1 MQTDPNLKAQIISGD
16 LTAVQSLLQRLL
28 ELDKKLLP
36 ELVTPVPPTGSDPF
50 LTTEDEED
58 LLGAPTGHPA
68 KSIKDPA
75 TSVDIINLDTN
86 KEPTQTLS
94 CLEFILNTLC
104 RNFKLRPKQSA
115 ALLANNN
122 QYLLHA
128 IVKGVKGSF
137 HPVVAWY

>member
-1 MQTDPNLKAQIISGD
+1 M
-16 LTAVQSLLQRLL
+16 QSLLQRLF
-28 ELDKKLLP
+28 ELDQKFLP
-36 ELVTPVPPTGSDPF
+36 ELVTPVPPAGSDPF
-50 LTTEDEED
+50 LTTEEEEE
-58 LLGAPTGHPA
+58 LLGTSNEHHPT

-86 KEPTQTLS
+86 KEPTQTQS

-122 QYLLHA
+122 
-128 IVKGVKGSF
+128 
-137 HPVVAWY
+137 